1 MKRLR
6 WQILVVVLTLTLVA
20 VLLFSQQPV
29 LAPVSNQPTSGG
41 IYTEAVIGSFGRLN
55 PVFDLHNQADRDV
68 DRLVYSGLI
77 RFDAAG
83 LPQPDLAESWGMS
96 QDGMIYNFS
105 IRPEARWHDG
115 QPVTSDDILFTL
127 SLLRSQF
134 SAYSDDVRALW
145 DQVEITRLDERTLKF
160 TLPEPYA
167 PFLDYLTFG
176 ILPQHLLGTVQ
187 ADQLMNADFNLHPV
201 GSGPYRFDQLLVEDD
216 RIIGVAL
223 SVFEDYYGAKPFKKQ
238 IVIRYFESAQAALAA
253 YQEGEAL
260 GINQVTADILPAA
273 LADPNLGL
281 YSGRLPA
288 LSMVM
293 LNLNNPERPFFQE
306 RDVRKALLM
315 AINRQWLVDRILDG
329 QAILADSP
337 IFPGTW
343 AYYGNV
349 EQVTYDPQAA
359 IALLKEA
366 GYVLPADGQVRTKD
380 GLALS
385 FTLLH
390 LDDGLHTAVAQAIQQ
405 DWAGVGVQA
414 ALQPVTLEQMQSA
427 YLAPRAYEAAL
438 VDLDLSRAHDPDPYP
453 FWHQSESLSGQNYAQ
468 WDNRAASEYI
478 EQARVVAD
486 TEARTRLYRNFQ
498 VIFAREIPSLL
509 LYYPVYTY
517 GVDLRV
523 NNIQIAPLFDTSD
536 RFMTISDWYL
546 VTRRAL
552 EQTAEPGTP

>member
-1 MKRLR
+1 
-6 WQILVVVLTLTLVA
+6 
-20 VLLFSQQPV
+20 
-29 LAPVSNQPTSGG
+29 
-41 IYTEAVIGSFGRLN
+41 
-55 PVFDLHNQADRDV
+55 
-68 DRLVYSGLI
+68 
-77 RFDAAG
+77 
-83 LPQPDLAESWGMS
+83 
-96 QDGMIYNFS
+96 
-105 IRPEARWHDG
+105 
-115 QPVTSDDILFTL
+115 
-127 SLLRSQF
+127 
-134 SAYSDDVRALW
+134 
-145 DQVEITRLDERTLKF
+145 
-160 TLPEPYA
+160 
-167 PFLDYLTFG
+167 
-176 ILPQHLLGTVQ
+176 
-187 ADQLMNADFNLHPV
+187 
-201 GSGPYRFDQLLVEDD
+201 
-216 RIIGVAL
+216 
-223 SVFEDYYGAKPFKKQ
+223 
-238 IVIRYFESAQAALAA
+238 
-253 YQEGEAL
+253 
-260 GINQVTADILPAA
+260 ADILPAA

>member
-223 SVFEDYYGAKPFKKQ
+223 SVFEDYYGAKPFIEQ
-238 IVIRYFESAQAALAA
+238 IVIRYFDSAQAALAA

-260 GINQVTADILPAA
+260 GINQVT
-273 LADPNLGL
+273 
-281 YSGRLPA
+281 
-288 LSMVM
+288 
-293 LNLNNPERPFFQE
+293 
-306 RDVRKALLM
+306 
-315 AINRQWLVDRILDG
+315 
-329 QAILADSP
+329 
-337 IFPGTW
+337 
-343 AYYGNV
+343 
-349 EQVTYDPQAA
+349 
-359 IALLKEA
+359 
-366 GYVLPADGQVRTKD
+366 
-380 GLALS
+380 
-385 FTLLH
+385 
-390 LDDGLHTAVAQAIQQ
+390 
-405 DWAGVGVQA
+405 
-414 ALQPVTLEQMQSA
+414 
-427 YLAPRAYEAAL
+427 
-438 VDLDLSRAHDPDPYP
+438 
-453 FWHQSESLSGQNYAQ
+453 
-468 WDNRAASEYI
+468 
-478 EQARVVAD
+478 
-486 TEARTRLYRNFQ
+486 
-498 VIFAREIPSLL
+498 
-509 LYYPVYTY
+509 
-517 GVDLRV
+517 
-523 NNIQIAPLFDTSD
+523 
-536 RFMTISDWYL
+536 
-546 VTRRAL
+546 
-552 EQTAEPGTP
+552 

>member
-223 SVFEDYYGAKPFKKQ
+223 SVFEDYYGAKPFIEQ